1 MIKSLITR
9 NSTRIRGANTNLTLV
24 RFAGHSKW
32 QNIRHDK
39 AKNDARKSKEATL
52 ISGRIESCVRVGGKE
67 SNARLEQLLE
77 KAKTLNVSK
86 AVVEKAIKRGCGELT
101 DTAQL
106 QNVQYEFMG
115 PGGVAII
122 VNALTDNKARTVSMV
137 KNAMTY
143 FQATLSP
150 CSYMFDKMGE
160 VIFLP
165 KDNDESF
172 DDVFEV
178 ALEIGAE
185 DVEEF
190 EFDDEFVPG
199 KVHKFYRLLCDPT
212 SINQVSNDLSAK
224 GYKLHESTVRFL
236 ANSDSQVPF
245 PEESSKGYLRALDN
259 LDQIN
264 DVTDYYT
271 NIEEEHKERIVSSI
285 N

>member
-1 MIKSLITR
+1 M
-9 NSTRIRGANTNLTLV
+9 
-24 RFAGHSKW
+24 
-32 QNIRHDK
+32 
-39 AKNDARKSKEATL
+39 
-52 ISGRIESCVRVGGKE
+52 
-67 SNARLEQLLE
+67 
-77 KAKTLNVSK
+77 
-86 AVVEKAIKRGCGELT
+86 
-101 DTAQL
+101 
-106 QNVQYEFMG
+106 
-115 PGGVAII
+115 
-122 VNALTDNKARTVSMV
+122 
-137 KNAMTY
+137 
-143 FQATLSP
+143 
-150 CSYMFDKMGE
+150 
-160 VIFLP
+160 
-165 KDNDESF
+165 
-172 DDVFEV
+172 FEV

-245 PEESSKGYLRALDN
+245 LKNCRKGYLRALDN